1 MTPFTAAL
9 TNIRTTMLAKNPFV
23 CVTIAFICGIL
34 FYTNSPIT
42 LPPNAFVGILSAY
55 GIFCIALSQQIA
67 RAHITLLISWF
78 VLAGYVNSVIH
89 THHYSTMPE
98 GKYVQGTI
106 VNSPEEKAKTYK
118 CLFETIENRNACK
131 TVIYIQKDSSAKQLC
146 YGDVISVKNT
156 FREIENSD
164 KLPFDYK
171 RFMNNQYIFS
181 QAYVPTKNW
190 KYIGH
195 ANSIFSFCMNI
206 RKQCLHKLH
215 DSGTSEKTLKLIS
228 ALAFGDKSLLD
239 EETKNNFQT
248 AGAMHVLAVSGLHV
262 GIINGI
268 LFFLLSFMRNR
279 KILWLKILI
288 CILGIWAYACITGMS
303 PSVQRASI
311 MCSLISIALLLQR
324 RTSTYNTLAVAAF
337 FSLLLSPNDI
347 FSVSFQLSY
356 AAVLSIVYFGQYIQK
371 LYTPSTPIG
380 SYVWGIVAVSLSVQ
394 IGTIPLTLYYFGI
407 IPTYGL
413 LTNIIVIP
421 LAFVILLCVILVL
434 AFSAIPFVAEQIA
447 HILNF
452 VTDYLQ
458 DSIAD
463 ITTFPHAQIDLNI
476 TQTQSVALYICIG
489 LFILVLESWRQL
501 QIQKNLTRL

>member
-1 MTPFTAAL
+1 MTSITAAL
-9 TNIRTTMLAKNPFV
+9 TNIRTAMLAKNPFV
-23 CVTIAFICGIL
+23 CVTLAFVCGII
-34 FYTNSPIT
+34 FYTKFPFA
-42 LPPNAFVGILSAY
+42 LHPNIFVGMLSAY
-55 GIFCIALSQQIA
+55 GIFCIALSQWIA
-67 RAHITLLISWF
+67 RAHITLLVSWF
-78 VLAGYVNSVIH
+78 ILAGYVNTGIH
-89 THHYSTMPE
+89 KLHYSPMP
-98 GKYVQGTI
+98 KNAYVQGTI

-118 CLFETIENRNACK
+118 CLFETIENGKICK
-131 TVIYIQKDSSAKQLC
+131 TVIYIQKDSLSKHLC

-171 RFMNNQYIFS
+171 GFMNNQYIFS

-190 KYIGH
+190 NHIGH
-195 ANSIFSFCMNI
+195 THSIFSFCMNI
-206 RKQCLHKLH
+206 RKQCLLKLY
-215 DSGTSEKTLKLIS
+215 DSGTSDKTLKLIS

-239 EETKNNFQT
+239 EETKHNFQT

-268 LFFLLSFMRNR
+268 LFFLLSFMRSR

-288 CILGIWAYACITGMS
+288 CLCGIWAYACITGMS

-311 MCSLISIALLLQR
+311 MCSLISIALLLR
-324 RTSTYNTLAVAAF
+324 RHTSTYNTLAVAAF

-394 IGTIPLTLYYFGI
+394 IGTLPLTLYYFGV

-434 AFSAIPFVAEQIA
+434 TFGAFPFVAKQIA
-447 HILNF
+447 NILNF

-463 ITTFPHAQIDLNI
+463 ITTFPHAQIDFNI

-489 LFILVLESWRQL
+489 LSILALESWKQL